1 MSDSLQDWADV
12 AINFVIGQG
21 DQSDENEVDRWKKQG
36 IGNVTILRRLINKLY
51 QRAVTAESLC
61 QDLEDKLVSLNYRKN
76 HSFTEVFPFF
86 H

>member
-1 MSDSLQDWADV
+1 
-12 AINFVIGQG
+12 
-21 DQSDENEVDRWKKQG
+21 
-36 IGNVTILRRLINKLY
+36 LRRLINKLY